1 MQVSTTPVQRFSTPK
16 QAAAPQ
22 GEPAAAAPAD
32 KFDPQTM
39 KKAFKKPYEAWVPL
53 ANAGIVG
60 GAIGGASALGALEHQ
75 LLGAELASGITA
87 VVTPLVAGLGVGYW
101 AGKSA
106 AKEFNGHPVLVGM
119 SALFAGG
126 AAAVAAPFLKMP
138 GAAFG
143 WTGALVAAGVGAV
156 GAGVITAVGIH
167 KANEKIEHHNKLFA
181 EWQKENP
188 PTPEQ
193 K

>member
-1 MQVSTTPVQRFSTPK
+1 MQVNTAPVQRFTSPQ
-16 QAAAPQ
+16 QAKPTAPQ
-22 GEPAAAAPAD
+22 PESAPAAD

-39 KKAFKKPYEAWVPL
+39 EQAFKKPYEAWVPL
-53 ANAGIVG
+53 ANAAVVG
-60 GAIGGASALGALEHQ
+60 GAFGGASALGALEHQ

-87 VVTPLVAGLGVGYW
+87 VVTPLAAGIGVGYW

-106 AKEFNGHPVLVGM
+106 AKEFNGHPVLVGI

-126 AAAVAAPFLKMP
+126 AAAVVSPFLKMP
-138 GAAFG
+138 GAAYG
-143 WTGALVAAGVGAV
+143 WTGAAVATAVGAV

-167 KANEKIEHHNKLFA
+167 KANQKIEHHNKLFA

-188 PTPEQ
+188 PKAE
-193 K
+193 

>member
-1 MQVSTTPVQRFSTPK
+1 MQVTTAPIQRFSAPK
-16 QAAAPQ
+16 QAAPQ
-22 GEPAAAAPAD
+22 EKPAADALPD

-39 KKAFKKPYEAWVPL
+39 EKAFKKPYEAWVPL

-60 GAIGGASALGALEHQ
+60 GVVGGASALGALEHQ

-87 VVTPLVAGLGVGYW
+87 VVTPLAAGLGVGYW

-126 AAAVAAPFLKMP
+126 AAAVVTPFLKMP

-143 WTGALVAAGVGAV
+143 WTGALVAAGVGAA
-156 GAGVITAVGIH
+156 GAGIITAVGIH
-167 KANEKIEHHNKLFA
+167 KANQKIEHHNKLFA

-188 PTPEQ
+188 PAPPEQ